1 MSLLTLRVSKRSE
14 CKIVFVLLSL
24 DPDVRIE
31 TTEIEHE
38 LSEDFSVVLASA
50 LKDVDESLRVGN
62 KARLEKVGADL
73 ARAVLPEGVKQVLAE
88 SKAHYLYLDLEDEV
102 VGFPWECVRI
112 KEDFVGR
119 KFKVGRHIR
128 VVDGGKTYVPTSKEK
143 KCTVIANPDGSLKDA
158 ALEGDVLKGQLQA
171 TGEVDLLK
179 ASVTVNEAC
188 EVISSKD
195 VFHFA
200 GHSTATGLKFSD
212 RDMTAGDISSLPSV
226 PRMVFLNSCDSGGL
240 KAWPAD
246 SQSIVR
252 AFLEAGTRAVVASS
266 SPVASEQAART
277 AGKFYDRFLKEESLG
292 DSLAVASDGEADEL
306 SWARYV
312 LFGHPEFKLIREKAP
327 SKRPRNNWVA
337 VAAAAVLAVIG
348 VFGWRQIAAPK
359 IEFSADERLKEAA
372 CLDGDFGSCYLL
384 GEALA
389 SRSKSVE
396 AIKYF
401 ELACQK
407 KMGRGCVG
415 LARQYFRTGSID
427 AAKEVINLHC
437 INGAA
442 NCDALAHDLHNHGN
456 HDLALKIY
464 EKQCSKGS
472 GLSCVGGA
480 FIKAE
485 LGDDVGAL
493 ELNTKGCVA
502 GHKLACVQYGN
513 SLIKSGQ
520 LDAAVKLLRK
530 YCVRG
535 EGDGACVTLGKA
547 LTAQRKINLA
557 VPAFKMAC
565 NSKSKHAGPECELA
579 AATLELVHADY
590 ALEFFNRSC
599 DLGRTTACA
608 KVASLSAGKTQ
619 PCGGLDSESCYEL
632 GYKLQTA
639 GDLDRADKIYRYL
652 CDKGEIERC
661 NDVAV
666 LKIKRGD
673 TIGAKSMYKDLCSKN
688 VALSCH
694 NFGAVLRREGVLRE
708 AVEAFSRACS
718 LKSGQGCS
726 YLAEMLEDDGKTADS
741 EKYFQRACD
750 LDDPTGCN
758 NIGVVK
764 NKRQDKKAAKSDYKK
779 ACDLGLSL
787 GCRNLSLL
795 LAELGE
801 DSEALAVLKKSC
813 DKGDVLSCDLMK
825 SEAFAH

>member
-14 CKIVFVLLSL
+14 RKIVFVLLSL

-38 LSEDFSVVLASA
+38 LSEDFSIVLASA
-50 LKDVDESLRVGN
+50 LKDVDESLRVGS

-102 VGFPWECVRI
+102 VGFPWECIRI

-128 VVDGGKTYVPTSKEK
+128 VIDGGKTYVPTSKQK
-143 KCTVIANPDGSLKDA
+143 KCAVIANPDGSLKDA
-158 ALEGDVLKGQLQA
+158 ALEGDVLKTQLQV

-240 KAWPAD
+240 KAWSAD

-292 DSLAVASDGEADEL
+292 DSLALASDGEADEL

-327 SKRPRNNWVA
+327 SKRLSNAWIA

-348 VFGWRQIAAPK
+348 VLGWRQMAEPK
-359 IEFSADERLKEAA
+359 IDLSAEEKLQELSCSR
-372 CLDGDFGSCYLL
+372 GDYNSCNLL
-384 GEALA
+384 GESL
-389 SRSKSVE
+389 SKGGRQIE
-396 AIKYF
+396 AIKY
-401 ELACQK
+401 LDKACQK
-407 KMGRGCVG
+407 GILRGCVS
-415 LARQYFRTGSID
+415 LAQQYLRTGNLD
-427 AAKEVINLHC
+427 AAKELVKTHC
-437 INGAA
+437 IEGEA
-442 NCDALAHDLHNHGN
+442 NCGDLGRDLSDQGH

-464 EKQCSKGS
+464 DKGCS
-472 GLSCVGGA
+472 VGNGRDC
-480 FIKAE
+480 AE
-485 LGDDVGAL
+485 AALVLDKIGDNAGAL
-493 ELNTKGCVA
+493 KMSGKGCDA
-502 GHKLACVQYGN
+502 GFNLACVWVGTYQR
-513 SLIKSGQ
+513 KSGK
-520 LDAAVKLLRK
+520 LNEAVKTLRK
-530 YCVRG
+530 YCLPG
-535 EGDGACVTLGKA
+535 EADGACVALGVA
-547 LTAQRKINLA
+547 LMAQRKVDLA
-557 VPAFKMAC
+557 MPAFKMAC
-565 NSKSKHAGPECELA
+565 NSKSAHAGVDCELA
-579 AATLELVHADY
+579 AATLESVRADY
-590 ALEFFNRSC
+590 ALGFFKRSC
-599 DLGRTTACA
+599 DLGRATACT
-608 KVASLSAGKTQ
+608 KVASLLAGKMH
-619 PCGGLDSESCYEL
+619 PCGDLDSDSCYQI
-632 GYKLQTA
+632 GYKLQNA
-639 GDLDRADKIYRYL
+639 GDLDRAGKIYQYL
-652 CDKGEIERC
+652 CDKGEIARC

-673 TIGAKSMYKDLCSKN
+673 TLGAKNMYKSLCSRN

-694 NFGAVLRREGVLRE
+694 NLGGILSQEGELAGAIEV
-708 AVEAFSRACS
+708 FSRACN
-718 LKSGQGCS
+718 LKSGKSCAS
-726 YLAEMLEDDGKTADS
+726 LAEVFQTQGKIADG
-741 EKYFQRACD
+741 EKYFQKACD
-750 LDDPTGCN
+750 LDDPAGCN

-764 NKRQDKKAAKSDYKK
+764 SKRQDKKTAKSDYKK

-787 GCRNLSLL
+787 GCRNLSLI